1 MKQDLG
7 AWMKKRA
14 NTVFLGICAGLLAL
28 SVASLVMALGPG
40 DQASSA
46 EQAAGIKA
54 GLVEDKDGA
63 EAVLEARHSELL
75 AELGGT
81 DADRI
86 KRDRT
91 VIRTFVLSLAE
102 APASSRS
109 VRDEQISLDAR
120 WDVLGPDSRTLTEFL
135 PEWMATG
142 EGRHYR
148 LTDLDI
154 QVAGI
159 SSLDYSYTAL
169 ARLEPNEDSDGAQ
182 FVFLTATTKQ
192 DGALTEA
199 VAYRASNASRAELEA
214 ADGGRAPKDESA
226 EPTTEPSAGDGED

>member
-7 AWMKKRA
+7 AWVKKRA
-14 NTVFLGICAGLLAL
+14 NTVFLSICASLLAL
-28 SVASLVMALGPG
+28 SVTSLVMALSPG

-54 GLVEDKDGA
+54 GLVEDKEGA
-63 EAVLEARHSELL
+63 EGELATRHSELL
-75 AELGGT
+75 AELGGI

-86 KRDRT
+86 KRDRR

-120 WDVLGPDSRTLTEFL
+120 WDVLGPDSRTLTEFT

-159 SSLDYSYTAL
+159 SGLDYSYAAL
-169 ARLEPNEDSDGAQ
+169 ARLEPDEDGAQ
-182 FVFLTATTKQ
+182 FVFVTATTKQ

-199 VAYRASNASRAELEA
+199 VAYRASNASRAGLEA
-214 ADGGRAPKDESA
+214 ADGSRATKDESA
-226 EPTTEPSAGDGED
+226 EPTIEPSAGDGED

>member
-14 NTVFLGICAGLLAL
+14 NTVFLSICAGLLAL
-28 SVASLVMALGPG
+28 SVASLVMALSPG

-54 GLVEDKDGA
+54 GLVEDKEGA
-63 EAVLEARHSELL
+63 EGELAARHSELL
-75 AELGGT
+75 AELGGI

-86 KRDRT
+86 KRDRR
-91 VIRTFVLSLAE
+91 VIRAFVLSLAE
-102 APASSRS
+102 APTSSRS

-120 WDVLGPDSRTLTEFL
+120 WDVLGPDSRTLTEFV

-142 EGRHYR
+142 EGQHYR

-159 SSLDYSYTAL
+159 SGLDYSYTAL
-169 ARLEPNEDSDGAQ
+169 VRLEPDEDGAQ
-182 FVFLTATTKQ
+182 FIFVTATTKQ

-199 VAYRASNASRAELEA
+199 VAYRASNASRTGLEA
-214 ADGGRAPKDESA
+214 ADEGQATKDESA
-226 EPTTEPSAGDGED
+226 EPTTEPSTGDGED

>member
-14 NTVFLGICAGLLAL
+14 NTVFLSICAGLLAL
-28 SVASLVMALGPG
+28 SVASLVMALSPG
-40 DQASSA
+40 NQASSA

-54 GLVEDKDGA
+54 GLVEDKEGA
-63 EAVLEARHSELL
+63 EGELEARHSELL
-75 AELGGT
+75 AELGGI

-86 KRDRT
+86 KRDRR
-91 VIRTFVLSLAE
+91 VIRAFVLSLAE

-142 EGRHYR
+142 RHYR

-154 QVAGI
+154 RVAGI
-159 SSLDYSYTAL
+159 GSLDYSYTAL
-169 ARLEPNEDSDGAQ
+169 ARLEPDEDADGAQ
-182 FVFLTATTKQ
+182 FVFLTVTTKQ

-199 VAYRASNASRAELEA
+199 VAYRASNASRVELEA
-214 ADGGRAPKDESA
+214 ADGDRAPKDESA

>member
-1 MKQDLG
+1 MKQGLG

-14 NTVFLGICAGLLAL
+14 STVFLSICAGLLAL
-28 SVASLVMALGPG
+28 SVASLVMTLSPG
-40 DQASSA
+40 DQASST

-54 GLVEDKDGA
+54 GLVEDKEGA
-63 EAVLEARHSELL
+63 EGELEARHSELL
-75 AELGGT
+75 AELGGI

-86 KRDRT
+86 KRDRR

-135 PEWMATG
+135 PDWMAT
-142 EGRHYR
+142 EGRHFR

-159 SSLDYSYTAL
+159 SGLDYSYTAL
-169 ARLEPNEDSDGAQ
+169 ARLEPDEGGTQ
-182 FVFLTATTKQ
+182 FVFVTATTKQ

-199 VAYRASNASRAELEA
+199 VAYQASNVSRTGLEA
-214 ADGGRAPKDESA
+214 ADGDQATKDESA
-226 EPTTEPSAGDGED
+226 EPTTEPSARDGED

>member
-14 NTVFLGICAGLLAL
+14 NTVFLSICASLLAL
-28 SVASLVMALGPG
+28 SVLGLAMAMKPGDAATAAEQVASL
-40 DQASSA
+40 
-46 EQAAGIKA
+46 KA
-54 GLVEDKDGA
+54 GLNEDKEEA
-63 EAVLEARHSELL
+63 EAELEARHSELL
-75 AELGGT
+75 ADLSGI
-81 DADRI
+81 DADRVT
-86 KRDRT
+86 RDRK
-91 VIRTFVLSLAE
+91 VIRAFVLSLAE

-120 WDVLGPDSRTLTEFL
+120 WDVLDGKSRTLTEFV

-148 LTDLDI
+148 LTDLEV

-169 ARLEPNEDSDGAQ
+169 ARLEPDEDGAQ

-192 DGALTEA
+192 DGELTEA
-199 VAYRASNASRAELEA
+199 VAYRASNASRSGLEGT
-214 ADGGRAPKDESA
+214 DGGQATRGESA
-226 EPTTEPSAGDGED
+226 EPTTAPSAGDGEN

>member
-14 NTVFLGICAGLLAL
+14 NTVFLGICASLLTL
-28 SVASLVMALGPG
+28 SVLGLAVTMKPG
-40 DQASSA
+40 DAATVS
-46 EQAAGIKA
+46 EQVTNLKA
-54 GLVEDKDGA
+54 GLVEDKEEA
-63 EAVLEARHSELL
+63 EAELETRHSELL
-75 AELGGT
+75 ADLSGI
-81 DADRI
+81 DADRVT
-86 KRDRT
+86 RDRK
-91 VIRTFVLSLAE
+91 VIRAFVLSLAE

-120 WDVLGPDSRTLTEFL
+120 WDALDAKSRTLTEFL

-148 LTDLDI
+148 LTDLEV

-169 ARLEPNEDSDGAQ
+169 AKLEPDEDTDGAQ
-182 FVFLTATTKQ
+182 FVFLTAMTTQ
-192 DGALTEA
+192 DGELTEA
-199 VAYRASNASRAELEA
+199 VAYRASNASRSGLEGT
-214 ADGGRAPKDESA
+214 DGGQATTGESA
-226 EPTTEPSAGDGED
+226 EPRTAPSAGDGEN

>member
-14 NTVFLGICAGLLAL
+14 NTVFLAICAGLLAL
-28 SVASLVMALGPG
+28 SVAILVIALDPG
-40 DQASSA
+40 DQASSV

-54 GLVEDKDGA
+54 GLVEDKEGA
-63 EAVLEARHSELL
+63 EDELAARHSELL
-75 AELGGT
+75 AELGGI
-81 DADRI
+81 DSDRI
-86 KRDRT
+86 KRDRR

-109 VRDEQISLDAR
+109 VRDEQISLDGR

-142 EGRHYR
+142 EGRHFR

-159 SSLDYSYTAL
+159 SGLDYSYTAL
-169 ARLEPNEDSDGAQ
+169 ARLEPGQGGAQ
-182 FVFLTATTKQ
+182 FVFVTATTKQ

-199 VAYRASNASRAELEA
+199 VAYRASNASRAGLEA
-214 ADGGRAPKDESA
+214 ADGDQATKDESA
-226 EPTTEPSAGDGED
+226 EPTTEPSAGHGEN